1 MQDLLSHLLLNWL
14 QFKHLNG
21 DFSLFLIIIWS
32 VRIINQYLKLLGESV
47 DLLVLGHNLSL
58 RCSLLLFL
66 VWCSCR
72 ENVLAFILNLLGNE
86 GPEILKVEGEIILE
100 SLFVEHHSFL
110 LDFPISEG
118 NMLRRDNVTILG
130 NKIHVGLSLGH
141 NCLGLVSCLLQRVRS
156 IVAYIAQVFACLFRL
171 LEATGKFVECL
182 YH

>member
-66 VWCSCR
+66 V
-72 ENVLAFILNLLGNE
+72 
-86 GPEILKVEGEIILE
+86 
-100 SLFVEHHSFL
+100 
-110 LDFPISEG
+110 
-118 NMLRRDNVTILG
+118 
-130 NKIHVGLSLGH
+130 
-141 NCLGLVSCLLQRVRS
+141 
-156 IVAYIAQVFACLFRL
+156 
-171 LEATGKFVECL
+171 
-182 YH
+182 